1 MPNSLKLLDH
11 YFLNNA
17 PLKKHVSR
25 SLTMAVERAIYVVIL
40 CFSSLGSATVCSYDG
55 ECNQWSGESCCSD
68 SVCRKNCYYCSL
80 DSDCGTSEECC
91 DGGDCSTFCS
101 SSDSSS
107 LTGAHTA
114 GAIVG
119 TMVFFAI
126 VISCVACFCCTCC
139 PYYRNRSPGT
149 ATDQQTLVSTTQL
162 SAMSSEPV
170 QHYPPSGP
178 SPPNYSLPPP
188 VTFNQPP
195 SPDYNQPPLVTYS

>member
-1 MPNSLKLLDH
+1 MVRRVLL
-11 YFLNNA
+11 FGQRVQ
-17 PLKKHVSR
+17 K
-25 SLTMAVERAIYVVIL
+25 
-40 CFSSLGSATVCSYDG
+40 
-55 ECNQWSGESCCSD
+55 
-68 SVCRKNCYYCSL
+68 KNCYYCSL

-114 GAIVG
+114 GAVVG

-195 SPDYNQPPLVTYS
+195 PPNYNQTPPVTYNQPPSSLPSLNKVIIIIIIITAKLQPASTAKLQPASTVGI